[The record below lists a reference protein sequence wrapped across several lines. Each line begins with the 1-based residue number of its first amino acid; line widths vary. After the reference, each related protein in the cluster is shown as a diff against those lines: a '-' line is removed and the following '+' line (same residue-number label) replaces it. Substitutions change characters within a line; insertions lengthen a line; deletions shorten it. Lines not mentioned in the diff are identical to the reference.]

1 MLNALSSFL
10 LAASGTAVAQPQ
22 QAQQPP
28 PGTPQTIVVIGD
40 RVADLRRRLA
50 ACLARHC
57 PPNEDIDATTA
68 LAELLFDN
76 GEYRDA
82 RTVLLASIGRN
93 RRQAEHYPEP
103 VSDLYRANALVARH
117 LGFDADAQRSTW
129 EILHSLQRGIPVEDA
144 RHFTARLEVIES
156 LIAFGDYVQA
166 RHELGVLADRARAAG
181 RDDVVAATELR
192 GLWLEYLQAPE
203 SNEIV
208 RALTTL
214 AASPDA
220 RRSIGARI
228 LLVRIY
234 NARGQTRQADALIST
249 LGGRGTHRQLLFAP
263 DYELAQHDINGIGN
277 ASGRIVEMAGSAVP
291 TPTHGLT
298 VDNLADRL
306 TDIYDQLIDVAFR
319 IRPDGTVTDVQIVNR
334 RGAPGWETPV
344 IGSIAGRRY
353 AVSRDGSETY
363 RVERYSYTAERRT
376 QGLTATR
383 ISNRSPRGRVE
394 FHELSE
400 TNIPA
405 APHTGSL

>member
-1 MLNALSSFL
+1 MLTAFSSFL
-10 LAASGTAVAQPQ
+10 LFSVSGTAHALPQQPQ
-22 QAQQPP
+22 AAPVGP
-28 PGTPQTIVVIGD
+28 PQTIVVVGD
-40 RVADLRRRLA
+40 RIADLRRRLA

-82 RTVLLASIGRN
+82 RSLLLASIGRN
-93 RRQAEHYPEP
+93 RRQAAHYPEP

-117 LGFDADAQRSTW
+117 LGFDADARLSTW

-156 LIAFGDYVQA
+156 LIAFGEYYQA
-166 RHELGVLADRARAAG
+166 RQQLNVLANKARAAG

-192 GLWLEYLQAPE
+192 GIWLHYMQDPHGDEVIRELT
-203 SNEIV
+203 
-208 RALTTL
+208 ALS
-214 AASPDA
+214 ASTNGY
-220 RRSIGARI
+220 RSIGARM

-234 NARGQTRQADALIST
+234 NARGQTRQADALIAQIA
-249 LGGRGTHRQLLFAP
+249 GRGTHRQLLSAP
-263 DYELAQHDINGIGN
+263 EYELVQQDNVAARAANGRAIM
-277 ASGRIVEMAGSAVP
+277 AALSSGRP
-291 TPTHGLT
+291 QL
-298 VDNLADRL
+298 VDNLTDRM

-319 IRPDGTVTDVQIVNR
+319 IRPDGTVVDVQIVNH
-334 RGAPGWETPV
+334 RGEPGWAPPL
-344 IGSIAGRRY
+344 IRSISGRRY

-376 QGLTATR
+376 EGLTSTH

-394 FHELSE
+394 YRELSE
-400 TNIPA
+400 TNIPPTPA
-405 APHTGSL
+405 TPRTGSD